1 MKKIILIGLVS
12 FHFLSCSSDDSV
24 AAIPL
29 PVPIVQE
36 TMYFP
41 LIGSDSWE
49 TKSLASLNWNPS
61 AVQPLLNFLALKNS
75 KSFIV
80 LVNGRI
86 VMENY
91 FNGHTANSPWYWA
104 SAGKTLTTA
113 VTGIAQ
119 QEGLININNKVSDY
133 I

>member
-1 MKKIILIGLVS
+1 MKKIIILGLVS

-24 AAIPL
+24 VTIPL
-29 PVPIVQE
+29 PVPIIEE

-41 LIGSDSWE
+41 AIGSDSWE
-49 TKSLASLNWNPS
+49 TKSLASLNWNSS
-61 AVQPLLNFLALKNS
+61 AVQPLLDFLTLKNS

-91 FNGHTANSPWYWA
+91 FNGHTANSPWY
-104 SAGKTLTTA
+104 
-113 VTGIAQ
+113 
-119 QEGLININNKVSDY
+119 
-133 I
+133 